1 MKKDFYF
8 IPQPPLSN
16 KFNFLVDDLGDK
28 LPWGRTA
35 DIAKIDYNR
44 KLLGEDFNLDLKE
57 KMKLAKEGMT
67 MIFPVGRYITIL
79 KLRADEKEGS
89 MTFMDYQIELPREEI
104 KSMLLERF
112 SENIA
117 NEWLK
122 HYDKFQVNF
131 DEEDD
136 VVLYQYKA
144 EHFLDKL
151 SKERNLQP

>member
-8 IPQPPLSN
+8 IPQPPLTD

-28 LPWGRTA
+28 LAWGHTA
-35 DIAKIDYNR
+35 DITKINYNR
-44 KLLGEDFNLDLKE
+44 SLLGDDFNEDLRE

-67 MIFPVGRYITIL
+67 LIFPIGRYITIL
-79 KLRADEKEGS
+79 QLRADEKQGA
-89 MTFMDYQIELPREEI
+89 MTFMDYQIELTRDGV

-112 SENIA
+112 SEDIT

-131 DEEDD
+131 DEEDN
-136 VVLYQYKA
+136 VVLYHYKA
-144 EHFLDKL
+144 ENFLD
-151 SKERNLQP
+151 RIARDH